1 VVDGEGTALEEAEN
15 PALDDGRKGAGVVG
29 QEARGLIEARRRGV
43 RGGLG
48 AVWRGRS
55 LCLRRHSRTS
65 RRAGMRASGRRLLGM
80 QAAEHGM
87 TNLPP
92 SRPREAL
99 HLRHDA
105 RPDPLGAPHAAPEWR
120 VSSPGVG

>member
-1 VVDGEGTALEEAEN
+1 
-15 PALDDGRKGAGVVG
+15 
-29 QEARGLIEARRRGV
+29 
-43 RGGLG
+43 
-48 AVWRGRS
+48 
-55 LCLRRHSRTS
+55 
-65 RRAGMRASGRRLLGM
+65 MRASGRLLLGM

-105 RPDPLGAPHAAPEWR
+105 RPDPMGAPHAAPEWR
-120 VSSPGVG
+120 VSSLGLEEDLEEPREMSETVLHPAGVARAFATIRGERP